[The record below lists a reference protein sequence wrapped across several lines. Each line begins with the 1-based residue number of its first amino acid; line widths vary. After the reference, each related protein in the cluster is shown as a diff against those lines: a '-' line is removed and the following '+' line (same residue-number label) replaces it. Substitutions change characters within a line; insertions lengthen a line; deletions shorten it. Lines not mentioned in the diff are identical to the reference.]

1 MSQRALEGRPALITG
16 GSRGI
21 GRSICLELASLGARV
36 AVNYQSNEA
45 AANETVE
52 ACIAA
57 GSPDAFAIKANVAEA
72 AEVTAMFKAVTERFS
87 GLEILVNNA
96 GITRDGLLMR
106 MSEDDWDAVHDT
118 NLRGTFLVTKAAMR
132 PLLRASAGR
141 IINIASVVGVMGNP
155 GQANY
160 AAAKAGMIGFTRA
173 VAREVASRSITVNAI
188 APGFIET
195 DITSG
200 LTEQQRAAVM
210 ANVPLG
216 RFAKPEEVAP
226 LVAFLAGDGAAY
238 ITGQCINIDGGMV
251 MA

>member
-1 MSQRALEGRPALITG
+1 MTARALEGRPALVTG

-21 GRSICLELASLGARV
+21 GRSICLALAAEGARV
-36 AVNYQSNEA
+36 AVNYQSSEA

-52 ACIAA
+52 ACLAA
-57 GSPDAFAIKANVAEA
+57 GAQDAYAIKANVADS
-72 AEVTAMFKAVTERFS
+72 AEVTAMLKSVADRFG

-96 GITRDGLLMR
+96 GIMRDTLLMR
-106 MSEDDWDAVHDT
+106 MSEDDWDAVHNT

-132 PLLRASAGR
+132 PLLRAKSGR

-173 VAREVASRSITVNAI
+173 VAREVASRAITVNAI

-195 DITSG
+195 DITAD
-200 LTEQQRAAVM
+200 LNEAQRGAVM
-210 ANVPLG
+210 GMVPLG

-226 LVAFLAGDGAAY
+226 LVAFLASDGAAY
-238 ITGQCINIDGGMV
+238 ITGQCIHIDGGMV